1 MDGNN
6 NMNTP
11 PNNGAN
17 KRWNYDP
24 VTGEPIFSNDVNL
37 QETAAYP
44 SNINRQGNPSNTDNT
59 NILAA
64 PTNQNTSNI
73 QGSAPCPNSLSN
85 QGAPISPINQ
95 NIQGAAPNPN
105 NTNMQPPYPQAYQ
118 PTPEQIKQQQ
128 KIHDNSNNTALTL
141 CIFSLCSWALGN
153 VVLFGERV
161 LTDIFGYYYTR
172 YILPTSGFFLIT
184 GFVLA
189 VIALIK
195 YPKNTF
201 AKILVAVYIIEVILL
216 IILVIIA
223 IVACVLVLR
232 SCAMSCG
239 DCLRIG

>member
-17 KRWNYDP
+17 KSWNYDP

-37 QETAAYP
+37 
-44 SNINRQGNPSNTDNT
+44 
-59 NILAA
+59 
-64 PTNQNTSNI
+64 
-73 QGSAPCPNSLSN
+73 
-85 QGAPISPINQ
+85 
-95 NIQGAAPNPN
+95 
-105 NTNMQPPYPQAYQ
+105 QPPYPQAYQ

-153 VVLFGERV
+153 VVLFGERI

-172 YILPTSGFFLIT
+172 YILPTSGFFLIA

-201 AKILVAVYIIEVILL
+201 AKVLVAVYIIEVILL